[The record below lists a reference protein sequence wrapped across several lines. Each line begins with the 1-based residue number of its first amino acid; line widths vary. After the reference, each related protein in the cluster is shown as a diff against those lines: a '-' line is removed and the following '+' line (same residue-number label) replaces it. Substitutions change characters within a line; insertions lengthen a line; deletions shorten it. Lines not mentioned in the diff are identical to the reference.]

1 MGYIY
6 VITNLLNS
14 KKYVEKTT
22 ATYGELGEL
31 ADPHVLG
38 TCAEICV

>member
-14 KKYVEKTT
+14 KKYVGKTT
-22 ATYGELGEL
+22 ATYGKMVELGRH
-31 ADPHVLG
+31 ASFRN
-38 TCAEICV
+38 